1 MRQTVPVDAQTDSL
15 WPGARYGLGVFA
27 RPLPCGGTAW
37 IPSGDQL
44 GYRTRTGITAD
55 GYRSAV
61 ISMPTQL
68 MDSWSS
74 AVAQDDAAR
83 ALIDHALC
91 GMP

>member
-1 MRQTVPVDAQTDSL
+1 
-15 WPGARYGLGVFA
+15 
-27 RPLPCGGTAW
+27 
-37 IPSGDQL
+37 
-44 GYRTRTGITAD
+44 
-55 GYRSAV
+55 V
-61 ISMPTQL
+61 ISMSTQL